1 MVDKAGLYGGGLEIT
16 CILYE
21 GELTST
27 AGTSIFVENG
37 ALGKLSHSFATPI
50 SEGDF
55 VGIHVDVANDYDD
68 CEGLPVMEKA
78 SATEG
83 WVGIVKTQP
92 VWHKIP
98 TSAGAH
104 AGGSDTNWATTL
116 SNGWYRIAT
125 VVMPSVTMAFK
136 AAVQGT
142 AITSG
147 SPVDYDVSENAF
159 SDAGTDFDTGC
170 FSFHNAETDN
180 ENALIG
186 IGFCTKAGGTT
197 GDCYGHG
204 TV

>member
-16 CILYE
+16 CILFE

-37 ALGKLSHSFATPI
+37 ALGKLTHSFAAVI

-55 VGIHVDVANDYDD
+55 VGIHVDVANDYDE
-68 CEGLPVMEKA
+68 CNGLPVAELA

-83 WVGIVKTQP
+83 WIGIVKSQP

-104 AGGSDTNWATTL
+104 AGGADTDWATTL

-136 AAVQGT
+136 SNVQGT

-147 SPVDYDVSENAF
+147 SPVEYDVSENAF
-159 SDAGTDFDTGC
+159 VDALTTFDTGN
-170 FSFHNAETDN
+170 FSFHNAETDA

-186 IGFCTKAGGTT
+186 CGYCTTAGGST
-197 GDCYGHG
+197 GDCYGQK